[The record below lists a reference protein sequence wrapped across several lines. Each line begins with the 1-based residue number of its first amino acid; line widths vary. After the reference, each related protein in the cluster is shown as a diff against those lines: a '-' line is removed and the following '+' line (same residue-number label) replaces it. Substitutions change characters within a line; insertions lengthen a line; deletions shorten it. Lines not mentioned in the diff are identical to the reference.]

1 MNMRQLSVAVTTS
14 AVLVVL
20 VGVFALGRTGMAP
33 PIAYAQTGAEVPRTI
48 TVVGQGTVR
57 IKPDIAQAN
66 IGVEVM
72 ESTVQEASSAA
83 TAAMESVL
91 TALKEQGIDEN
102 DIQTSGFSIW
112 VDRPYG
118 PEGMPSENPVYR
130 VNNTVSVTIRDLD
143 NTGAVLDSAIEAG
156 ANNIYGITFSLD
168 DPSQVESE
176 AREKAVA
183 NAKAKAQEL
192 AELNDLQVGDV
203 LSVSEVIGGAAPY
216 YAGGF
221 QEFAAAPGLGGGG
234 AGPVSPGE
242 LMLTMQLQIV
252 YAAQ

>member
-1 MNMRQLSVAVTTS
+1 
-14 AVLVVL
+14 
-20 VGVFALGRTGMAP
+20 
-33 PIAYAQTGAEVPRTI
+33 
-48 TVVGQGTVR
+48 
-57 IKPDIAQAN
+57 
-66 IGVEVM
+66 
-72 ESTVQEASSAA
+72 
-83 TAAMESVL
+83 
-91 TALKEQGIDEN
+91 
-102 DIQTSGFSIW
+102 
-112 VDRPYG
+112 
-118 PEGMPSENPVYR
+118 MPSENPVYR

-183 NAKAKAQEL
+183 NAEAKAQEL

-203 LSVSEVIGGAAPY
+203 LSVSEVIGGAVPY

-234 AGPVSPGE
+234 GPVSPGE
-242 LMLTMQLQIV
+242 LTLTMQLQIV

>member
-1 MNMRQLSVAVTTS
+1 
-14 AVLVVL
+14 
-20 VGVFALGRTGMAP
+20 
-33 PIAYAQTGAEVPRTI
+33 
-48 TVVGQGTVR
+48 
-57 IKPDIAQAN
+57 
-66 IGVEVM
+66 
-72 ESTVQEASSAA
+72 
-83 TAAMESVL
+83 MESVL
-91 TALKEQGIDEN
+91 TALEQQGIDEN

-242 LMLTMQLQIV
+242 LTLTMQLQIV